1 MAASNLDAGTQTVY
15 CATGPEHLSEVATI
29 IDETIAAI
37 VADGIDDEELA
48 VAKGYLSGSML
59 MALEDSSSRMSRLGS
74 AVLTHGRHI
83 PIRESLDAVEAVTH
97 DDVRRVAGQV
107 FSGSRVTSLVGP
119 DT

>member
-1 MAASNLDAGTQTVY
+1 
-15 CATGPEHLSEVATI
+15 
-29 IDETIAAI
+29 
-37 VADGIDDEELA
+37 
-48 VAKGYLSGSML
+48 
-59 MALEDSSSRMSRLGS
+59 MSRLGS

-97 DDVRRVAGQV
+97 DDVQHVAGQV